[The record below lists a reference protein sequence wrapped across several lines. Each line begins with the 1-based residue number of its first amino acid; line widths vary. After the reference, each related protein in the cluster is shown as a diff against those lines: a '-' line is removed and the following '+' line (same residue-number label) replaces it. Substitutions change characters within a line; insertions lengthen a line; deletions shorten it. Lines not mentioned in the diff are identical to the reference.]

1 MAHVAITPST
11 LYAGELSLTDTSNLS
26 AKIRGSIN
34 LLYQPSQFLGMNCM
48 LLLLNTIFKPSKNF
62 KADHSM

>member
-48 LLLLNTIFKPSKNF
+48 LLL
-62 KADHSM
+62 